1 MQKITANFSLAEFEN
16 RKKYPDN
23 IAPLS
28 AIICLTYGCA
38 ILLQPLRYHLG
49 SPVII
54 TSGYRNTRVNK
65 LVGGVPNSQH
75 LTGCAADLKFKSA
88 AEFSSAVTFLSSS
101 TYIDQ
106 LLTGRSWLHVSW
118 NPYGAPRHDIRI
130 GYYSK

>member
-28 AIICLTYGCA
+28 AIICITYGCA
-38 ILLQPLRYHLG
+38 LLLQPLRFHLG
-49 SPVII
+49 SPVVI
-54 TSGYRNTRVNK
+54 TSGYRNARVNK
-65 LVGGVPNSQH
+65 LIGGVPNSQH

-101 TYIDQ
+101 PYIDQ
-106 LLTGRSWLHVSW
+106 LLTGRNWLHVSW
-118 NPYGAPRHDIRI
+118 NPYGAPRHNIRI